1 MAGGGK
7 HTRGR
12 GGGGGMP
19 RSPLGERPNGPDV
32 IDSCDISF
40 ETILNSV
47 VPLALQS
54 VSRGDRLN
62 LTVNN
67 KKSPPSLEATY
78 NGQLVGVIS
87 HPRTLDIIGCIGQGN
102 KYIAV
107 VLERQGTL
115 CKVKV
120 ERQAK

>member
-12 GGGGGMP
+12 GEGTPRPDPGGRGP
-19 RSPLGERPNGPDV
+19 TGPDGA
-32 IDSCDISF
+32 DPCDLFF

-54 VSRGDRLN
+54 VSRGNKLKLSVDA
-62 LTVNN
+62 
-67 KKSPPSLEATY
+67 KKSPPRLEATH
-78 NGQLVGVIS
+78 NGVFVGVIS
-87 HPRTLDIIGCIGQGN
+87 HPKTLDVIGCIGQGN
-102 KYIAV
+102 EYIAI

-120 ERQAK
+120 ERQSI